1 MENAI
6 SISEVVHKSLQGLT
20 LNKQD
25 IRKLLSA
32 AGGDETERLFTA
44 ANQVR
49 DACVGGDVLLRGIL
63 EISNI
68 CERNCLYCGLRK
80 DNGKIV
86 RYRMENE
93 EIVASARQI
102 RDAGVATVVL
112 QSGEDSFFT
121 APRICRLIE
130 RIKNETGVVITLS
143 LGERPY
149 QDYQAFKK
157 AGADRYLLKHETAD
171 PDLYGRL
178 RPGLHLE
185 DRLQSIRWLKE
196 LGFET
201 GMGNMVGLPWQT
213 TDSLVEDIAI
223 MREIGADMLGIG
235 PFIAHPDTPL
245 GRFPNGDPE
254 IVFKVLAVARL
265 VTRTTNIPATTAL
278 GTIDPRHRIK
288 ALMIGANVVMPDFT
302 PDRYKKHYDIY
313 PGKSRTERPAAL
325 FLVQMDRDITPF
337 GRRLGIIVNG
347 NENS

>member
-1 MENAI
+1 M
-6 SISEVVHKSLQGLT
+6 
-20 LNKQD
+20 
-25 IRKLLSA
+25 LLSA
-32 AGGDETERLFTA
+32 AGAETERLFAA

-49 DACVGGDVLLRGIL
+49 ETCVGGGVLLRGIL
-63 EISNI
+63 EISNV

-86 RYRMENE
+86 RYRMEDE
-93 EIVASARQI
+93 EILASARRI
-102 RDAGVATVVL
+102 RAAGVATLVL

-121 APRICRLIE
+121 ASKICRLVEI
-130 RIKNETGVVITLS
+130 IKKETALTVTLS

-149 QDYQAFKK
+149 QEYRAFRE

-178 RPGLHLE
+178 RPGLRLE

-196 LGFET
+196 LGFEAGT
-201 GMGNMVGLPWQT
+201 GNMVGLPWQT
-213 TDSLVEDIAI
+213 ADSLVEDIAV
-223 MREIGADMLGIG
+223 MQDMGADMLGIG

-254 IVFKVLAVARL
+254 LVFKVLAVARL
-265 VTRTTNIPATTAL
+265 ATRTTNIPATTAL

-288 ALMIGANVVMPDFT
+288 ALMVGANVVMPDFT

-313 PGKSRTERPAAL
+313 PGKSRTERHAAL
-325 FLVQMDRDITPF
+325 FLEQLDHDLAPL
-337 GRRLGIIVNG
+337 GRRLEIKASKD
-347 NENS
+347 EN